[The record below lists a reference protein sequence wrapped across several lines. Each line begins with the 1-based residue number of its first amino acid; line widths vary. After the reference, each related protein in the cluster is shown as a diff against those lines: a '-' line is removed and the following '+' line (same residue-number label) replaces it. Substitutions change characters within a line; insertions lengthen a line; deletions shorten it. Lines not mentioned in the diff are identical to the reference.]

1 MIFYALHVSLFPGI
15 SRLLEM
21 LCLFT
26 LHFYFTG
33 FWPSSCF
40 HWVKVVRGELGVKR
54 KSDSFSLSPPS
65 ALHQDLNF
73 CLHRTNQYVGRV
85 QSTFQAAEHFTSGDV
100 LFFFQI
106 ARTSIQSCLEFLGKK
121 KCPIGHVDLPWG
133 CVVVKCVTILALLI
147 YVSCMYQYTPTR
159 TKMALNLEER
169 MCIWKMWSVLKHNI
183 HTIWK
188 K

>member
-15 SRLLEM
+15 PRLLEM

-26 LHFYFTG
+26 FHFYFTG

-73 CLHRTNQYVGRV
+73 CLHRTNQHMGRV

-100 LFFFQI
+100 LFFSNRAHI
-106 ARTSIQSCLEFLGKK
+106 N
-121 KCPIGHVDLPWG
+121 
-133 CVVVKCVTILALLI
+133 TILSWIFKQNKMSYWSRGFALRLCCGQVRHYLCLADLRLV
-147 YVSCMYQYTPTR
+147 YVP
-159 TKMALNLEER
+159 
-169 MCIWKMWSVLKHNI
+169 I
-183 HTIWK
+183 HTNTNLLTWRSACVYDKCGLYWNTI
-188 K
+188 

>member
-15 SRLLEM
+15 PRLLEM

-40 HWVKVVRGELGVKR
+40 HWVRVVRGELGVKR

-73 CLHRTNQYVGRV
+73 CLHRTNQHMGRV
-85 QSTFQAAEHFTSGDV
+85 ESTFQAREHFTSGDV
-100 LFFFQI
+100 LFFQI
-106 ARTSIQSCLEFLGKK
+106 ARTSIQSCLEFLSKK
-121 KCPIGHVDLPWG
+121 KVSYWSRGFALRLCCGQVRHYLG
-133 CVVVKCVTILALLI
+133 LAHLRLV
-147 YVSCMYQYTPTR
+147 YVP
-159 TKMALNLEER
+159 
-169 MCIWKMWSVLKHNI
+169 I
-183 HTIWK
+183 HTNTNQNGS
-188 K
+188 

>member
-15 SRLLEM
+15 PRLLEM

-33 FWPSSCF
+33 FRPSSCF
-40 HWVKVVRGELGVKR
+40 HWVRVVRGELGVKR

-73 CLHRTNQYVGRV
+73 CLHRTNQHMGRV

-100 LFFFQI
+100 FFFFFQI
-106 ARTSIQSCLEFLGKK
+106 ARTSIQSCLEFLNQKK
-121 KCPIGHVDLPWG
+121 MSYWSRGFALRLCCGQVRHYLG
-133 CVVVKCVTILALLI
+133 LAHLRLV
-147 YVSCMYQYTPTR
+147 YV
-159 TKMALNLEER
+159 A
-169 MCIWKMWSVLKHNI
+169 I
-183 HTIWK
+183 HTNTNQNGS
-188 K
+188 